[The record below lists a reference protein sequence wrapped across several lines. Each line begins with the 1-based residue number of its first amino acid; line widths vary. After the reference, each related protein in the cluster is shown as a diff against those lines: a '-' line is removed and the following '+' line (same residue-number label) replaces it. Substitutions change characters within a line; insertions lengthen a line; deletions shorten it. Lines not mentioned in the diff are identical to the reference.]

1 MAVAIRVRC
10 EARSMS
16 DLTDSV
22 EKLFAQHCTDKVRLA
37 AEAGIW
43 PEALWQAVEA
53 AGLPLALVDTGEAS
67 LGVSVQDAFDI
78 ARIAGAHAAPI
89 PLPETMLA
97 NWLLARAALPA
108 VAGPAVYGYAL
119 GIVADADTRVRRE
132 LPRIPWG
139 RQATVIVGYRHKN
152 DHRLRLCPRA
162 EMSVLS
168 FDNIAKEPRDTVA
181 LDMAMAGAVK
191 VNAGPSPL
199 TAKSVQAAAAA
210 LRTAQMAG
218 AIEAATRLT
227 VGYVKT
233 RVQFGKPLGKF
244 QAIQQQVAVLAEQ
257 AALAR
262 AAADMAADA
271 FARGIDL
278 NAIAAAKTVVGEAAN
293 VTANIA
299 HQMHG
304 AIGFSQAY
312 ALQHLTRRLWSW
324 RDDDGNEADWA
335 SHLGSH
341 LMSRGPDQ
349 LWAEITAL

>member
-1 MAVAIRVRC
+1 
-10 EARSMS
+10 MS

-53 AGLPLALVDTGEAS
+53 AGLPLALVDTGEAN
-67 LGVSVQDAFDI
+67 LGVSVQGAFDI
-78 ARIAGAHAAPI
+78 VRIAGAHAAPI

-97 NWLLARAALPA
+97 NWLLARAGMAP
-108 VAGPAVYGYAL
+108 VTGPAVHGSAP
-119 GIVADADTRVRRE
+119 GSVAQGDTRVRPE
-132 LPRIPWG
+132 LVRVPWG
-139 RQATVIVGYRHKN
+139 RRAAVIVGYRRGN
-152 DHRLRLCPRA
+152 DHCLKLCPRDELTA
-162 EMSVLS
+162 QS
-168 FDNIAKEPRDTVA
+168 FDNIAKEPRDTVS
-181 LDMAMAGAVK
+181 LDMSTAGAVTI
-191 VNAGPSPL
+191 NAGA
-199 TAKSVQAAAAA
+199 TALYPRSLEAAAAA

-271 FARGIDL
+271 FARGGDGSAIA
-278 NAIAAAKTVVGEAAN
+278 AIAAAKTVVGEAAN
-293 VTANIA
+293 LTANIA

-324 RDDDGNEADWA
+324 RDDDGNEAYWA
-335 SHLGSH
+335 SHLGGH
-341 LMSRGPDQ
+341 LLARGPDQ

>member
-1 MAVAIRVRC
+1 
-10 EARSMS
+10 MS
-16 DLTDSV
+16 DLTDTV
-22 EKLFAQHCTDKVRLA
+22 EKLFTQHCSDKVRLA
-37 AEAGIW
+37 AETGTW

-53 AGLPLALVDTGEAS
+53 AALPSALVDTGETS

-78 ARIAGAHAAPI
+78 VRIAGAHAAPI

-97 NWLLARAALPA
+97 NWLLARAGLAP
-108 VAGPAVYGYAL
+108 VTGPAVYAYAL
-119 GIVADADTRVRRE
+119 GVVADADTRVRRE
-132 LPRIPWG
+132 VPRVPWG
-139 RQATVIVGYRHKN
+139 RRAAVLVSYRHNN
-152 DHRLRLCPRA
+152 DHCLKLCPRT
-162 EMSVLS
+162 EMTVQP
-168 FDNIAKEPRDTVA
+168 FDNIAKEPRDT
-181 LDMAMAGAVK
+181 LSLNMSMAGAVTI
-191 VNAGPSPL
+191 NTGPSPL
-199 TAKSVQAAAAA
+199 TPKSTKAAAAA

-218 AIEAATRLT
+218 AIDAATQLT
-227 VGYVKT
+227 VAYVKT
-233 RVQFGKPLGKF
+233 RVQFGKPLAKF

-271 FARGIDL
+271 FARGLDTPAIA
-278 NAIAAAKTVVGEAAN
+278 AIAAAKTVVGEAAN

-324 RDDDGNEADWA
+324 RDDDGNEAEWS
-335 SHLGSH
+335 SHLGGH